1 MNDLTY
7 TDISN
12 IKGYKIN
19 RNGDIINAKN
29 NRILKEH
36 LCNGYKIIT
45 IRNKSYLIHRLVAQ
59 TFLQILDN
67 KPIVNHID
75 CDKYNNRV
83 ENLEWVTQKENVSLH
98 NKNISHPKKVIQMD
112 FNNKIINIYNSLKEA
127 GESIN
132 MCCSS
137 ISKAVLGIN
146 NSAGG
151 YIWKYAI
158 DEYNDIVNLSNGK
171 CINYYENYYVFSDGK
186 IYNKIRK
193 KYIKSIKNASGYCYV
208 TLCNKSSKK
217 NFYVHRLVA
226 THFLKNEN
234 KNKNQVN
241 HINKKRDD
249 NRLENLEWVSSSE
262 NMKHANVK
270 TSL

>member
-1 MNDLTY
+1 MSDLIY
-7 TDISN
+7 HDISN
-12 IKGYKIN
+12 LQGYKIN
-19 RNGDIINAKN
+19 RNGDIQNAKN
-29 NRILKEH
+29 NRILKIH

-59 TFLQILDN
+59 TFLPILDN
-67 KPIVNHID
+67 KDIVNHID
-75 CDKYNNRV
+75 CDKYNNKV

-98 NKNISHPKKVIQMD
+98 NKCISHPKKVIQMD
-112 FNNKIINIYNSLKEA
+112 FNNKVINVYNSLKEA
-127 GESIN
+127 GNNIN
-132 MCCSS
+132 ISSSS

-151 YIWKYAI
+151 YKWKYEI
-158 DEYNDIVNLSNGK
+158 DESYDIIQLNNGK
-171 CINYYENYYVFSDGK
+171 CINNYKNYYVFPDGK
-186 IYNKIRK
+186 IYNKIRR

-208 TLCNKSSKK
+208 SLCNKSTKK

-226 THFLKNEN
+226 MSFLEN
-234 KNKNQVN
+234 LNKDRTQVN
-241 HINKKRDD
+241 HINKIRDD

-270 TSL
+270 ISL